1 MNSLIA
7 KNIAMYTIVEFAAKG
22 FGFLVTI
29 HLANTLTPRDFGV
42 LGFAWGVYSC
52 LLLIAQAGL
61 QSVGEREAARGVI
74 PLPQLSGTLF
84 SLRIL
89 FSVLSFLILALLAVG
104 FEWGKD
110 VQSILL
116 LQGCSL
122 LLVPFQVHYLLR
134 GSGQVKPLVAGQIC
148 QSGCLCLVIWMVID
162 GPDDLV
168 YVPLAFLLGTIAGI
182 VPLLAGYRKIG
193 GSFRRRDF
201 HSSSKTLL
209 PPALVVGASGL
220 MIQVYY
226 SLDTVMLVFL
236 KGEEMAGI
244 YTAAH
249 KVMMVLLVV
258 PGIILSSYFPSLA
271 RGKRSIAAY
280 IETMIAVGIPFG
292 FAGLLSAPW
301 IIRFLYGARYA
312 AAALPLQV
320 LFLNVTVVFFAMA
333 FANPVFASGDH
344 RTYFRIVAWGAGM
357 NLILNFLLIPPL
369 GLIGASAAT
378 LMAECVVVMVGRRML
393 DRMVRISVTGMVMI
407 PLSSASIG
415 LVLASLVFR
424 VTGTGGPWPLLVF
437 VMSYVLT
444 VAMMKRRSVGSG
456 EAGSP
461 LAEGTISGMIHSR
474 R

>member
-29 HLANTLTPRDFGV
+29 HLANTLTTRDFGV

-52 LLLIAQAGL
+52 FVLIAQAGL
-61 QSVGEREAARGVI
+61 QSVGEREVARGVI
-74 PLPQLSGTLF
+74 PIPQLSGTLF
-84 SLRIL
+84 SLRTL
-89 FSVLSFLILALLAVG
+89 FSVLSFLILTLFAISL
-104 FEWGKD
+104 EWGPD
-110 VQSILL
+110 VRTILL

-134 GSGQVKPLVAGQIC
+134 GSGQVKPLVGGQIC
-148 QSGCLCLVIWMVID
+148 QSGCLCLVIWMVVD

-168 YVPLAFLLGTIAGI
+168 YVPLAFLLGTVSGI
-182 VPLLAGYRKIG
+182 IPLLARYRKLG
-193 GSFRRRDF
+193 GSFLPHDF
-201 HSSSKTLL
+201 HTSSKALL
-209 PPALVVGASGL
+209 GPALIVGASGL
-220 MIQVYY
+220 AVQIYY
-226 SLDTVMLVFL
+226 SLDAVMLAFL
-236 KGEEMAGI
+236 KGEEMTGI

-258 PGIILSSYFPSLA
+258 PGIILSSYFPFLA
-271 RGKRSIAAY
+271 RDRRSIAAY
-280 IETMIAVGIPFG
+280 IETMVLVGIPFG
-292 FAGLLSAPW
+292 CAGLLAAPW

-312 AAALPLQV
+312 AATLPLQV

-344 RTYFRIVAWGAGM
+344 RTYFRIVAWGACV
-357 NLILNFLLIPPL
+357 NLILNFLLIPPF

-378 LMAECVVVMVGRRML
+378 LMAECVVVMVGKRML
-393 DRMVRISVTGMVMI
+393 DRMVRISVTGMVII

-424 VTGTGGPWPLLVF
+424 VTGTSSPWPLLVF
-437 VMSYVLT
+437 VLSYVLT
-444 VAMMKRRSVGSG
+444 VAMMKRMSVGSG

>member
-22 FGFLVTI
+22 FGFLVAI
-29 HLANTLTPRDFGV
+29 HLANTLTTRDFGV

-52 LLLIAQAGL
+52 FVLIAQAGL
-61 QSVGEREAARGVI
+61 QSVGGREVARGAI
-74 PLPQLSGTLF
+74 PIPELTGNVFSLRALF
-84 SLRIL
+84 SL
-89 FSVLSFLILALLAVG
+89 VSFLLLALFASSL
-104 FEWGKD
+104 EWGPD
-110 VQSILL
+110 IRTILL

-122 LLVPFQVHYLLR
+122 LLVPFQAHYLLR
-134 GSGQVKPLVAGQIC
+134 GSGQVKPLVASQIC
-148 QSGCLCLVIWMVID
+148 QSGCLYLVIWMVID

-168 YVPLAFLLGTIAGI
+168 YVPLAFLLGTVSGI

-193 GSFRRRDF
+193 GSFLPYDF
-201 HSSSKTLL
+201 YSSSKVLL

-220 MIQVYY
+220 AVQIYY
-226 SLDTVMLVFL
+226 SLDAVMLAFL
-236 KGEEMAGI
+236 KGEEMTGI

-280 IETMIAVGIPFG
+280 IETMVLVGIPFG

-301 IIRFLYGARYA
+301 VIQFLYGARYA
-312 AAALPLQV
+312 AATLPLHV

-344 RTYFRIVAWGAGM
+344 RAYFRIVAWGACV
-357 NLILNFLLIPPL
+357 NLILNFLLIPPF

-378 LMAECVVVMVGRRML
+378 LMAECVVVIVGKRML
-393 DRMVRISVTGMVMI
+393 DRMVRISVTGMVII
-407 PLSSASIG
+407 PLSSACIG
-415 LVLASLVFR
+415 LILASLVFR

-437 VMSYVLT
+437 VVSYVLM
-444 VAMMKRRSVGSG
+444 VVMMKRGLVRRGGVGLLF
-456 EAGSP
+456 AK
-461 LAEGTISGMIHSR
+461 GTISRVINSR
-474 R
+474 P